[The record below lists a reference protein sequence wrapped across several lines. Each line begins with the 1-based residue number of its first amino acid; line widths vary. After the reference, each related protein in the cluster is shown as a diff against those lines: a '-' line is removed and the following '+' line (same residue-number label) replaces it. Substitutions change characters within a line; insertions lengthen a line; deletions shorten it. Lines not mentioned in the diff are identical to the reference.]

1 MLSVSVGITFLLYLN
16 RPPTEVQEPVYLP
29 VSVDAAVV
37 VKETLRVPVQAQGTV
52 TPLRETALLAEV
64 GGRVIAVS
72 ESFNAG
78 GFVSTGDVLLKIDPS
93 DYEAGLLRA
102 RSAVASARSS
112 LAQERGRAEVAEREW
127 RKLPKGSQRSQDAKD
142 LYLRKPQLAQA
153 EAQLLSAQADLE
165 SAKDDLE
172 RTIIRAPYDALIK
185 AKHAELGK
193 FVSPGAP
200 LADIFSIEAA
210 EIRLPIPQNRLA
222 YLELPQIGEDAVGSS
237 IDLYTDVGGVVNHW
251 PAYLHRTEGV
261 YDERSRV
268 LYSVARIEDP
278 YGLKTPGRE
287 PLRMGTFVN
296 ANIEG
301 KEITDVVP
309 LPRYL
314 LKAGNFIWV
323 IDDKQHLR
331 NRAVELLKVGGD
343 RIYISAGLDD
353 GDLVSLTSLDNS
365 FDGSKVRIQS
375 QTPSNQ
381 LDASGRPINNK
392 PTNSSAM
399 EATTAAVDSEQAS
412 KGTGGS

>member
-1 MLSVSVGITFLLYLN
+1 MLAVSAGITTLLYLN
-16 RPPTEVQEPVYLP
+16 RPPTEVREPVYLP
-29 VSVDAAVV
+29 VSVDVAQV

-64 GGRVIAVS
+64 GGRIIEVS
-72 ESFNAG
+72 DAFNAG
-78 GFVSTGDVLLKIDPS
+78 GFVSTGEVLLKIDPS

-102 RSAVASARSS
+102 RSAVASARSN
-112 LAQERGRAEVAEREW
+112 LAQEKGRAEVAEREW
-127 RKLPKGSQRSQDAKD
+127 RKLPKGSQRSQEAKD

-153 EAQLLSAQADLE
+153 EAQLLSAQADME
-165 SAKDDLE
+165 SAQDDLD

-185 AKHAELGK
+185 AKHSELGK
-193 FVSPGAP
+193 FVSPGTP

-237 IDLYTDVGGVVNHW
+237 IDLYTDVAGIVNHW

-268 LYSVARIEDP
+268 LYAVARIDDP
-278 YGLKTPGRE
+278 YGLKSQARP

-301 KEITDVVP
+301 KEITNVVP

-314 LKAGNFIWV
+314 LKAGNLIWV
-323 IDDKQHLR
+323 VDETQHLR

-343 RIYISAGLDD
+343 RIYVSAGLND

-375 QTPSNQ
+375 QTPSNR
-381 LDASGRPINNK
+381 LDASGRPIENK
-392 PTNSSAM
+392 PPAASSM
-399 EATTAAVDSEQAS
+399 EAAAAAVEPEQANDS
-412 KGTGGS
+412 